1 MVLFT
6 TFNKFS
12 IMRYFSFLYKALFVL
27 LVAIP
32 AFTKAQEVSVFRS
45 GTDGFK
51 SFRIPAMIKMANGDL
66 MAFAEGRVNG
76 AGDFGNVKI
85 VMRKSTDH
93 GKTWSGITTVVSND
107 TLQAGNPSPVLDL
120 TDSAYPKG
128 RIFLFYNTGNA
139 PEDEVRKGE
148 GLREVWYKTS
158 ADGGLS
164 WSAPVD
170 ITPQVHRPKQPEVNK
185 AYHFEQDWRSYANG
199 PGHAIQLNSGQYKGR
214 IYVAANHS
222 AGKPLPHYADG
233 RIHGFYTDD
242 HGRTF
247 KLSED
252 IATPGGNES
261 MAVELSGNQLMI
273 NARNQLGNIR
283 QRIVSI
289 SKDGGQSWSKTYFD
303 QQLPDPVCQGSILNI
318 GRKKGKAI
326 LAFCNA
332 ANTTARDNLTLRISF
347 DEGKTWGI
355 SIMVAK
361 SPESYKGD
369 YAAYSDLVKLSE
381 DRVGVFFEKDNY
393 REIVFKAINWK

>member
-1 MVLFT
+1 
-6 TFNKFS
+6 
-12 IMRYFSFLYKALFVL
+12 MRYFSFLYKAVFVL
-27 LVAIP
+27 LVGSP
-32 AFTKAQEVSVFRS
+32 VFTKAQEVSVFRS

-76 AGDFGNVKI
+76 TGDFGNVKI
-85 VMRKSTDH
+85 VMRKSADH
-93 GKTWSGITTVVSND
+93 GKTWSVITTVVSND

-120 TDSAYPKG
+120 TDPDYPKG

-170 ITPQVHRPKQPEVNK
+170 ITLHVHKPKQPDVNK

-199 PGHAIQLNSGQYKGR
+199 PGHAIQLNSGLYEGR

-318 GRKKGKAI
+318 GRKKGKAV

-355 SIMVAK
+355 SKVVAK
-361 SPESYKGD
+361 SPEDYKGD
-369 YAAYSDLVKLSE
+369 YTAYSDLVKLSE

-393 REIVFKAINWK
+393 REIVFKSINWK

>member
-1 MVLFT
+1 
-6 TFNKFS
+6 
-12 IMRYFSFLYKALFVL
+12 
-27 LVAIP
+27 
-32 AFTKAQEVSVFRS
+32 
-45 GTDGFK
+45 
-51 SFRIPAMIKMANGDL
+51 MANGDL

-85 VMRKSTDH
+85 VMRKSTDQ
-93 GKTWSGITTVVSND
+93 GKTWSAITTVVSND

-120 TDSAYPKG
+120 TDPAYPKG

-139 PEDEVRKGE
+139 PENEVRKGS

-158 ADGGLS
+158 ADGGVN
-164 WSAPVD
+164 WSAPGN
-170 ITPQVHRPKQPEVNK
+170 ITLQVHKPKQPEINK
-185 AYHFEQDWRSYANG
+185 AYNFDQDWRSYANG
-199 PGHAIQLNSGQYKGR
+199 PGHAIQLNSGKYKGR

-242 HGRTF
+242 HGQSF

-261 MAVELSGNQLMI
+261 MAVQLSGNQLMI
-273 NARNQLGNIR
+273 DARNQLGNIR

-289 SKDGGQSWSKTYFD
+289 SKDGGQSWIRTYFD

-318 GRKKGKAI
+318 GKQKGKAV

-332 ANTTARDNLTLRISF
+332 ADTTERDNLTLRVSF
-347 DEGKTWGI
+347 DEGKTWKI
-355 SIMVAK
+355 SKIVAK
-361 SPESYKGD
+361 SPEGYKGD

-393 REIVFKAINWK
+393 NEIVFKVINWKE